1 MTRARLHCS
10 ESPAVI
16 LGMAVIHSN
25 FEESRDGFITRS
37 VRGSPPRQRGA
48 AFLQALVARKTVCL
62 RRLGDGHGGEV
73 RWGRFLANEKV
84 TVEKLIEGWSD
95 RTVEAVAG
103 RHVLAIQDTTE
114 VKFATRQGRRRG
126 LGKVGKG
133 NVYGLLVHA
142 MVAVDAQNSACLGLV
157 GGKVWTRSGRA
168 KKHHQERRLSQKESR
183 RWLDTPIAAK
193 PKLAAASMVTVLDD
207 REGDIYG
214 KWAAV
219 PSEGMHLLTRAS
231 QNRRLAANE
240 SLFTIARTFPQ
251 GDRRW
256 IELAARPGQAAR
268 DAEVVVRF
276 GSVVLCRP
284 KNTRDR
290 DLPPNVE
297 LRLVEV
303 YEPNPP
309 RGAERVH
316 WRLLT
321 THAVADEAAAWQI
334 VDWYLMRWVIEQLHR
349 TMKRQGF
356 QLEDS
361 QIESADRLL
370 KLAAIT
376 TKAAALTIQLVQA
389 RDGTT
394 KEPAKIA
401 LSEDEIDTLDV
412 LSSRV
417 EGKTALQKNP
427 HPRHSLAWATW
438 IIARLGGWNGYA
450 SSKPPGPITIGRGL
464 ERFFAISMGHHL
476 ENV

>member
-1 MTRARLHCS
+1 M
-10 ESPAVI
+10 
-16 LGMAVIHSN
+16 
-25 FEESRDGFITRS
+25 
-37 VRGSPPRQRGA
+37 
-48 AFLQALVARKTVCL
+48 VARKTVCL
-62 RRLGDGHGGEV
+62 RRLGDGHSGEV

-114 VKFATRQGRRRG
+114 VKFETTPGRRRG

-142 MVAVDAQNSACLGLV
+142 MMAVDAQNGACLGLV
-157 GGKVWTRSGRA
+157 GGKIWTRSGRA
-168 KKHHQERRLSQKESR
+168 KKHRQQRTLSQKESR
-183 RWLDTPIAAK
+183 RWLDTAVAAK
-193 PKLAAASMVTVLDD
+193 STLAAAAMITVVDD
-207 REGDIYG
+207 REGDIYA
-214 KWAAV
+214 KWSTL
-219 PSEGMHLLTRAS
+219 PSEGIHLLTRAS
-231 QNRRLAANE
+231 QNRRLATGD
-240 SLFTIARTFPQ
+240 SLFTVARNFPQ
-251 GDRRW
+251 GGTRH
-256 IELAARPGQAAR
+256 IELAARPGQPAR
-268 DAEVVVRF
+268 KAEVVIRF
-276 GSVVLCRP
+276 GTVSLRRP

-290 DLPPNVE
+290 SLPPTVE

-321 THAVADEAAAWQI
+321 THALADEAAAWQV

-349 TMKRQGF
+349 TLKRQGF

-361 QIESADRLL
+361 QIETADRLL

-376 TKAAALTIQLVQA
+376 TKAAAITIQLVQA

-394 KEPAKIA
+394 EEAAKTVF
-401 LSEDEIDTLDV
+401 SEEEIDTLDV
-412 LSSRV
+412 LNFRV

-427 HPRHSLAWATW
+427 HRRHSLAWATW
-438 IIARLGGWNGYA
+438 IIARLGGWSGYK
-450 SSKPPGPITIGRGL
+450 SYKPPGPITIGRGL
-464 ERFFAISMGHHL
+464 ERFLAISMGHHL